1 MMIFLSL
8 FSLVD
13 VSYCLLT
20 LYSCK
25 AYADKVEGKEG
36 HDKVSEEQPKVASKK
51 STNDGSKAPVTQDAK
66 VNNAPSC
73 AECGQDFNPPWT
85 QRHHRCPGSAEPSKI
100 VDKPV
105 AAARIHKAVEVPEGS
120 QRTRAS
126 TMSRMEITN
135 EAAGEDLPKCEKCGK
150 IFPRHQLQLP
160 RMHKCEPSEVTH
172 TPKRRQFQKARS
184 VNNVSSDAL
193 AYTYYYPT
201 S

>member
-8 FSLVD
+8 FSLLVL
-13 VSYCLLT
+13 SSFLLT

-25 AYADKVEGKEG
+25 DYADKVEGKEG

-73 AECGQDFNPPWT
+73 AECGQVFNPPWT

-105 AAARIHKAVEVPEGS
+105 PAARIHKAVEVPEGS
-120 QRTRAS
+120 QRTQAS
-126 TMSRMEITN
+126 TMSRMENTN

-150 IFPRHQLQLP
+150 IFPWNQLQL
-160 RMHKCEPSEVTH
+160 RWKHKCEPSEVTH
-172 TPKRRQFQKARS
+172 TPEQWRQFQKVRS

-193 AYTYYYPT
+193 AYTYY
-201 S
+201 